1 MSGTVGDTVDFTE
14 IHDELRSVARDVLT
28 SQDAVGL
35 TPGRLADLGWLGL
48 EVPDESGG
56 GGASFAETA
65 IVLEEFGRA
74 AAGGYFGATLAAGT
88 CALLAETADHED
100 LLRTLAAG
108 ETMTTA
114 ALVAVPD
121 DCEGAPS
128 PFRLRGGADGLL
140 LSGRAEFVPD
150 VANADP
156 LLLLADDPDGV
167 PVIVAVQANTLAI
180 AAQPVLDET
189 RTFGVVTADD
199 VAVRVDSAWRFAGD
213 PVDAVQRLRDR
224 AALSIAC
231 DSLGLSAAMLD
242 ATTAY
247 VRVREQFG
255 RPVGSFQA
263 VKHACADMLVRITI
277 ARHLVADAVRQ
288 LAEGDPDAWVA
299 ASMAKSYSCAAAV
312 EIAGKA
318 MQLHGGIGYTW
329 ESGIHRYHK
338 RAMLNRAL
346 FGSPAAHRRR
356 LSERYGNTVGDAAS
370 GRL

>member
-1 MSGTVGDTVDFTE
+1 MTGTVGDTVDLTE
-14 IHDELRSVARDVLT
+14 IHDELRSVARDVLA
-28 SQDAVGL
+28 SGDAGGL
-35 TPGRLADLGWLGL
+35 TSGRLADLGWLGL
-48 EVPDESGG
+48 EIPDEWGG
-56 GGASFAETA
+56 AGASFAETA

-74 AAGGYFGATLAAGT
+74 VAGGFFGAALGAGA
-88 CALLAETADHED
+88 CGLLAETADHEN
-100 LLRTLAAG
+100 LLRALAAG
-108 ETMTTA
+108 ETMTA
-114 ALVAVPD
+114 VALAPD
-121 DCEGAPS
+121 DCAGAPS
-128 PFRLRGGADGLL
+128 PFHLRTASGGLL

-150 VANADP
+150 VLTADRI
-156 LLLLADDPDGV
+156 LLLADDPHGV
-167 PVIVAVQANTLAI
+167 PVIVAAEPDVLVR

-189 RTFGVVTADD
+189 RSFGIVTADD
-199 VAVRVDSAWRFAGD
+199 VVVPPDSVWRFAGE
-213 PVDAVQRLRDR
+213 PEVAVRRLHDR

-247 VRVREQFG
+247 VSVREQFG

-277 ARHLVADAVRQ
+277 ARHLVADAERQ
-288 LAEGDPDAWVA
+288 VAEADPGAWVA
-299 ASMAKSYSCAAAV
+299 VAMAKSHSCAAAV
-312 EIAGKA
+312 DIAGAA

-356 LSERYGNTVGDAAS
+356 LAGRYGNTG
-370 GRL
+370 G